1 MRKLKL
7 YVVILALVPALFMT
21 SCKKDLPIVEAVDY
35 YAVMTNYMS
44 SNGLD
49 LTDLLSGWVI
59 TASSVV
65 DVTADFSVPDYHVFD
80 IRANSDYQTGHIK
93 GAINVALADV
103 LTTAKDYTDKPILV
117 VCYTGQSAGHAV
129 MALRL
134 SGYAD
139 AKVLKWGMAGWNPAF
154 TSPWDGNSGHTNGNI
169 AAGHANWVTTTSPAL
184 GTFAK
189 PTWETTA
196 TTGADILKARV
207 AATLAGGFKAIA
219 GADVLASPGDYQIM
233 NFWPESDY
241 IDFGHFDGAFQIKPI
256 NIATGQNFDTSK
268 ESLVYCYTGQT
279 SSMATF

>member
-7 YVVILALVPALFMT
+7 YVLILALVPALFMT
-21 SCKKDLPIVEAVDY
+21 SCKKDMPTVEAVDY

-117 VCYTGQSAGHAV
+117 VCYPGQSAGHAV
-129 MALRL
+129 MA
-134 SGYAD
+134 
-139 AKVLKWGMAGWNPAF
+139 
-154 TSPWDGNSGHTNGNI
+154 TSN
-169 AAGHANWVTTTSPAL
+169 V
-184 GTFAK
+184 
-189 PTWETTA
+189 A
-196 TTGADILKARV
+196 T
-207 AATLAGGFKAIA
+207 
-219 GADVLASPGDYQIM
+219 
-233 NFWPESDY
+233 
-241 IDFGHFDGAFQIKPI
+241 
-256 NIATGQNFDTSK
+256 QNF
-268 ESLVYCYTGQT
+268 ES
-279 SSMATF
+279 